1 MDQSK
6 LPITKERNFE
16 LGESPQLINTSVA
29 CASAQVPTGYQTNFS
44 FQNKNL

>member
-6 LPITKERNFE
+6 LPITKERQIE

-29 CASAQVPTGYQTNFS
+29 CASAQVLTGYPTNFS
-44 FQNKNL
+44 FQN